1 MVLINK
7 TVLAYGETSSVF
19 TSENLALTFGGLR
32 LEAEWPPPVDPDPS
46 ASP

>member
-1 MVLINK
+1 VLINK

-32 LEAEWPPPVDPDPS
+32 LEGEPTPAADPGAPQ
-46 ASP
+46 AP